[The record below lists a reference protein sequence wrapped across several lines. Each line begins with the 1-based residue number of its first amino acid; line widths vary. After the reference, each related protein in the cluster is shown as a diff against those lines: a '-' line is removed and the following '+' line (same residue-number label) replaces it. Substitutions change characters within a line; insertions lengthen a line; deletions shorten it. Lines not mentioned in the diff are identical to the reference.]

1 MNRPVLFALSGSE
14 ALAQPLSAALDAEVG
29 TIEHRQFPDGETYLR
44 VVSDI
49 SDREVILLSS
59 LDHPDAKLLP
69 LLFAADTARD
79 LGARRIGL
87 VAPYLAYMRQDI
99 RFHAGEAV
107 TSRTFAAILSR
118 HLDWLVTVD
127 PHLHRYHE
135 LSEIYRIPTQVVHA
149 APFLASWIK
158 RNVARPLII
167 GPDLESEQWVS
178 QVAADADAPFLVCE
192 KIRSGDRDVTISI
205 PNAPAFLDRQ
215 PVLVDDI
222 ASSGRTLT
230 EAARQLVGMGFARP
244 DCVVVHPLFAGDA
257 AQVLGGLV
265 ERIVSTNA
273 VAHASNDIDVMPA
286 IAEAVRHRIE
296 WRAARQF

>member
-1 MNRPVLFALSGSE
+1 MNRPVLFALPGSE
-14 ALAQPLSAALDAEVG
+14 ALAQPLFAALDAEVG
-29 TIEHRQFPDGETYLR
+29 TIEHRQLPDGETYLR
-44 VVSDI
+44 VVNDVG
-49 SDREVILLSS
+49 DREVILLSS

-69 LLFAADTARD
+69 LLFAADTARE

-99 RFHAGEAV
+99 RFHPGEAV

-127 PHLHRYHE
+127 PHLHRYHA
-135 LSEIYRIPTQVVHA
+135 LSEIYRIPTQIVHA
-149 APFLASWIK
+149 APLLASWIK

-205 PNAPAFLDRQ
+205 PNAPAFSRS
-215 PVLVDDI
+215 PAGAGRRYRLVRPDL
-222 ASSGRTLT
+222 A

-244 DCVVVHPLFAGDA
+244 HCVVVHPLFAGDA
-257 AQVLGGLV
+257 AHVLGELV

-273 VAHASNDIDVMPA
+273 VAHTSNKIDVMPA
-286 IAEAVRHRIE
+286 IAEAVRHGI
-296 WRAARQF
+296 

>member
-1 MNRPVLFALSGSE
+1 M
-14 ALAQPLSAALDAEVG
+14 
-29 TIEHRQFPDGETYLR
+29 
-44 VVSDI
+44 
-49 SDREVILLSS
+49 
-59 LDHPDAKLLP
+59 
-69 LLFAADTARD
+69 
-79 LGARRIGL
+79 
-87 VAPYLAYMRQDI
+87 
-99 RFHAGEAV
+99 
-107 TSRTFAAILSR
+107 
-118 HLDWLVTVD
+118 TVD

-192 KIRSGDRDVTISI
+192 KIRSGDRHVTISI

-273 VAHASNDIDVMPA
+273 VAHTSNDIDVMPA
-286 IAEAVRHRIE
+286 IAEAVRHGI
-296 WRAARQF
+296 

>member
-1 MNRPVLFALSGSE
+1 
-14 ALAQPLSAALDAEVG
+14 
-29 TIEHRQFPDGETYLR
+29 
-44 VVSDI
+44 
-49 SDREVILLSS
+49 
-59 LDHPDAKLLP
+59 LP

-192 KIRSGDRDVTISI
+192 KIRSGDRHVTISI
-205 PNAPAFLDRQ
+205 PNAPACWSTISPHPVGPSPRRRANWSAWGSRDRIAWSCIRFLPAMQRRFW
-215 PVLVDDI
+215 VGLSKG
-222 ASSGRTLT
+222 SSARTRLHM
-230 EAARQLVGMGFARP
+230 RRM
-244 DCVVVHPLFAGDA
+244 
-257 AQVLGGLV
+257 
-265 ERIVSTNA
+265 I
-273 VAHASNDIDVMPA
+273 
-286 IAEAVRHRIE
+286 
-296 WRAARQF
+296 

>member
-44 VVSDI
+44 VVSDV

-127 PHLHRYHE
+127 PHLHRYHA

-149 APFLASWIK
+149 APLLASWIK

-230 EAARQLVGMGFARP
+230 EAARQLVGMG
-244 DCVVVHPLFAGDA
+244 
-257 AQVLGGLV
+257 
-265 ERIVSTNA
+265 
-273 VAHASNDIDVMPA
+273 
-286 IAEAVRHRIE
+286 
-296 WRAARQF
+296 

>member
-1 MNRPVLFALSGSE
+1 
-14 ALAQPLSAALDAEVG
+14 
-29 TIEHRQFPDGETYLR
+29 
-44 VVSDI
+44 
-49 SDREVILLSS
+49 
-59 LDHPDAKLLP
+59 
-69 LLFAADTARD
+69 
-79 LGARRIGL
+79 
-87 VAPYLAYMRQDI
+87 MRQDI

-127 PHLHRYHE
+127 PHLHRYHA

-149 APFLASWIK
+149 ARLLASWIK

-222 ASSGRTLT
+222 ASSGRPSPRRR
-230 EAARQLVGMGFARP
+230 ASWSAWGSRDRIAWSCIRFSPAMQRKSWVGSSRG
-244 DCVVVHPLFAGDA
+244 
-257 AQVLGGLV
+257 
-265 ERIVSTNA
+265 S
-273 VAHASNDIDVMPA
+273 
-286 IAEAVRHRIE
+286 
-296 WRAARQF
+296 